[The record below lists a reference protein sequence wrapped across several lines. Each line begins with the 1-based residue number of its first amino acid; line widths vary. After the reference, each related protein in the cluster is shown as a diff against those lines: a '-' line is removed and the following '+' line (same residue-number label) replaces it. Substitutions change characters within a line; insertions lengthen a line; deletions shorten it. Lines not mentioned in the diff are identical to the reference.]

1 MKQYMIKVQ
10 CKEGELDRIL
20 ARFEAAKLELKECM
34 WELGQMG
41 ALVFEEAT
49 ATDGDGKDVNQ

>member
-20 ARFEAAKLELKECM
+20 ARFEAAKLELQKCIWDLER
-34 WELGQMG
+34 MG

>member
-1 MKQYMIKVQ
+1 MIKVQ

-20 ARFEAAKLELKECM
+20 ARFEAAKLELQKCIWDLER
-34 WELGQMG
+34 MG